1 MSLLTATREKGVTL
15 MEVLVTAVIA
25 GVLAAISL
33 PNMIVLY
40 NKSKVQT
47 GLDMV
52 KGSFQD
58 AQLQAGR
65 VGRNCDIELRK
76 SSTSNTYYDL
86 IVARG
91 NATTGTNYCF
101 VAMASQYQ
109 TETVGGTTQPLQQIQ
124 LPGGVNQTETVGGT
138 TQPLQQIQLPRGVR
152 MATNITDR
160 NGGSPATTG
169 LPPTLTFSFKGH
181 IPDLASRAPRNQ
193 LPTIVIFPV
202 DESTESPYENNPR
215 QPRKCV
221 MVGSLL
227 GILRTGYYSTTA
239 SLSSPVTNANCT
251 PGIDARQN

>member
-1 MSLLTATREKGVTL
+1 MSLLSATREKGVTL
-15 MEVLVTAVIA
+15 VEVLVTAVIA

-65 VGRNCDIELRK
+65 VGSNCDIELRK

-91 NATTGTNYCF
+91 NVTTGTNYCF
-101 VAMASQYQ
+101 VAMASQY
-109 TETVGGTTQPLQQIQ
+109 
-124 LPGGVNQTETVGGT
+124 QTETVGGT

-221 MVGSLL
+221 IIGSLL
-227 GILRTGYYSTTA
+227 GIVRTGYYSTTA
-239 SLSSPVTNANCT
+239 SLSSPITNTDCT

>member
-1 MSLLTATREKGVTL
+1 MSLLSATREKGVTL
-15 MEVLVTAVIA
+15 VEVLVTAVIA

-33 PNMIVLY
+33 PNIIVLY

-91 NATTGTNYCF
+91 NVTTGTNYCF
-101 VAMASQYQ
+101 VAMASQY
-109 TETVGGTTQPLQQIQ
+109 
-124 LPGGVNQTETVGGT
+124 QTETVGGT

-169 LPPTLTFSFKGH
+169 LHPTLTFSFKGH
-181 IPDLASRAPRNQ
+181 IPDLASRAPKNQ

-251 PGIDARQN
+251 PGIEARQN

>member
-1 MSLLTATREKGVTL
+1 MNPLTATREKGVTL
-15 MEVLVTAVIA
+15 MEVLVTAVIV
-25 GVLAAISL
+25 GILAAIGL
-33 PNMIVLY
+33 PNIIALY

-58 AQLQAGR
+58 AQRQAGR

-76 SSTSNTYYDL
+76 SSNSNTYYDL
-86 IVARG
+86 IVAKG

-124 LPGGVNQTETVGGT
+124 LP
-138 TQPLQQIQLPRGVR
+138 RGVR

-160 NGGSPATTG
+160 NGGSPGTTG

-181 IPDLASRAPRNQ
+181 IPDLDSRAPRDQ

-221 MVGSLL
+221 IIGSLL

-239 SLSSPVTNANCT
+239 SLSSPITNTNCT

>member
-1 MSLLTATREKGVTL
+1 

-91 NATTGTNYCF
+91 NVTTGTNYCF
-101 VAMASQYQ
+101 VAMASQY
-109 TETVGGTTQPLQQIQ
+109 
-124 LPGGVNQTETVGGT
+124 QTETVGGT

-181 IPDLASRAPRNQ
+181 IPDLDSKAPSDQ

-202 DESTESPYENNPR
+202 DESTETPYENNPR

-221 MVGSLL
+221 IVGSLL

>member
-1 MSLLTATREKGVTL
+1 MGLLSATREKGVTL
-15 MEVLVTAVIA
+15 VEVLVTAVIA

-91 NATTGTNYCF
+91 NVTTGTNYCF

-109 TETVGGTTQPLQQIQ
+109 TETVGGTTQS
-124 LPGGVNQTETVGGT
+124 
-138 TQPLQQIQLPRGVR
+138 LQQIQLPRGVR

-160 NGGSPATTG
+160 NGGSAATTG

-181 IPDLASRAPRNQ
+181 IPDLDSRAPRGQ

-202 DESTESPYENNPR
+202 DESTETPYENNPR
-215 QPRKCV
+215 QTRKCV
-221 MVGSLL
+221 IIGSLL
-227 GILRTGYYSTTA
+227 GILRTGNYSTTA
-239 SLSSPVTNANCT
+239 SMSSPVTNTNCT

>member
-1 MSLLTATREKGVTL
+1 MSLLSATREKGVTL
-15 MEVLVTAVIA
+15 VEVLVTAVIA

-109 TETVGGTTQPLQQIQ
+109 TETVGTTTQPLQQIK
-124 LPGGVNQTETVGGT
+124 
-138 TQPLQQIQLPRGVR
+138 LPRGVR

-221 MVGSLL
+221 IVGSLL

-251 PGIDARQN
+251 PGIDGRQN

>member
-1 MSLLTATREKGVTL
+1 MSLLSATREKGVTL
-15 MEVLVTAVIA
+15 VEVLVTAVIA
-25 GVLAAISL
+25 GILAAISL
-33 PNMIVLY
+33 PNMIVLH

-124 LPGGVNQTETVGGT
+124 LP
-138 TQPLQQIQLPRGVR
+138 RGVR

-181 IPDLASRAPRNQ
+181 IPDLASRAPRDQ

>member
-1 MSLLTATREKGVTL
+1 MSLLSATREKGVTL
-15 MEVLVTAVIA
+15 VEVLVTAVIA
-25 GVLAAISL
+25 GILAAISL

-124 LPGGVNQTETVGGT
+124 LP
-138 TQPLQQIQLPRGVR
+138 RGVR

-181 IPDLASRAPRNQ
+181 IPDLASRAPRDQ

>member
-1 MSLLTATREKGVTL
+1 MSLLSATREKGVTL
-15 MEVLVTAVIA
+15 VEVLVTAVIA

-33 PNMIVLY
+33 PNIIVLY

-91 NATTGTNYCF
+91 NVTTGTNYCF
-101 VAMASQYQ
+101 VAMASQY
-109 TETVGGTTQPLQQIQ
+109 
-124 LPGGVNQTETVGGT
+124 QTETVGGT

-181 IPDLASRAPRNQ
+181 IPDLASRAPKNQ

-251 PGIDARQN
+251 PGIEARQN

>member
-1 MSLLTATREKGVTL
+1 MSLLSATREKGVTL
-15 MEVLVTAVIA
+15 VEVLVTAVIA

-91 NATTGTNYCF
+91 NVTTGTNYCF

-124 LPGGVNQTETVGGT
+124 LP
-138 TQPLQQIQLPRGVR
+138 RGVR
-152 MATNITDR
+152 MATNITDK

-181 IPDLASRAPRNQ
+181 IPDLASRAPKNQ

-221 MVGSLL
+221 IVGSLL

-239 SLSSPVTNANCT
+239 SLSSPVTDNNCT

>member
-1 MSLLTATREKGVTL
+1 MSLLSATREKGVTL
-15 MEVLVTAVIA
+15 VEVLVTAVIA

-91 NATTGTNYCF
+91 NVTTGTNYCF
-101 VAMASQYQ
+101 VAMASQY
-109 TETVGGTTQPLQQIQ
+109 
-124 LPGGVNQTETVGGT
+124 QTETVGGT

-181 IPDLASRAPRNQ
+181 IPDLASRAPKNQ

-221 MVGSLL
+221 IVGSLL

>member
-1 MSLLTATREKGVTL
+1 MSLLSATREKGVTL
-15 MEVLVTAVIA
+15 VEVLVTAVIA

-124 LPGGVNQTETVGGT
+124 LP
-138 TQPLQQIQLPRGVR
+138 RGVR

-181 IPDLASRAPRNQ
+181 IPNLDSRAPRDQ

-221 MVGSLL
+221 IIGSLL

-239 SLSSPVTNANCT
+239 SLSSPITNTKCT

>member
-1 MSLLTATREKGVTL
+1 MSLLSATREKGVTL
-15 MEVLVTAVIA
+15 VEVLVTAVIA

-58 AQLQAGR
+58 AQRQAGR

-109 TETVGGTTQPLQQIQ
+109 TETVGGTTQS
-124 LPGGVNQTETVGGT
+124 
-138 TQPLQQIQLPRGVR
+138 LQQIQLPRGVR

-181 IPDLASRAPRNQ
+181 IPDLASRAPRDQ
-193 LPTIVIFPV
+193 FPTIVIFPV

-227 GILRTGYYSTTA
+227 GTLRTGYYSTTA

>member
-1 MSLLTATREKGVTL
+1 MSLLSATREKGVTL
-15 MEVLVTAVIA
+15 VEVLVTAVIA

-124 LPGGVNQTETVGGT
+124 LP
-138 TQPLQQIQLPRGVR
+138 RGVR

-181 IPDLASRAPRNQ
+181 IPDLASRAPRDQ